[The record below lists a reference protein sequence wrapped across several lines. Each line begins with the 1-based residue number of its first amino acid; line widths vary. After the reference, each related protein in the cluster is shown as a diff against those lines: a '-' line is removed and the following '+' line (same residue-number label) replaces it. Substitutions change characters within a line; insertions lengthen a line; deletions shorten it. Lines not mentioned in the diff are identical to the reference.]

1 MTSESTIA
9 TQIRTAL
16 AQHLKRDVSKIH
28 PQDRLREDL
37 GLDSLAMIE
46 LLFKIE
52 EHFDLEIPN
61 EDLSRVTTV
70 ADVTAYVEE
79 KLGAT
84 AAPAAP
90 AARGEVKPQ
99 ASRADPKRGRAER
112 GRGEAA
118 GEPSESGRGTERS
131 EGARPETG
139 SRGRRDA
146 RARGAPARQGHVD
159 QGGSEAQGR
168 ASFSQGGGEEEGLAP
183 GMNGRPGPPAA
194 RLDEIAGAV
203 GGTVVGAPDT
213 MITGVSS
220 LAEAVP
226 GDIAYVEDER
236 FAEAARGSRA
246 AAFVVA
252 SASLGSESHRSSSP
266 NPASPSSGSSRPSS
280 PPLAGPAAS
289 PAR

>member
-9 TQIRTAL
+9 SQIRNAL

-90 AARGEVKPQ
+90 ARATPRLGEVKPQASRANPEEAPSGARGEVKPQ
-99 ASRADPKRGRAER
+99 ASRANLEEG
-112 GRGEAA
+112 
-118 GEPSESGRGTERS
+118 PS
-131 EGARPETG
+131 GARRP
-139 SRGRRDA
+139 
-146 RARGAPARQGHVD
+146 APVQRQ
-159 QGGSEAQGR
+159 A
-168 ASFSQGGGEEEGLAP
+168 
-183 GMNGRPGPPAA
+183 
-194 RLDEIAGAV
+194 
-203 GGTVVGAPDT
+203 
-213 MITGVSS
+213 
-220 LAEAVP
+220 
-226 GDIAYVEDER
+226 
-236 FAEAARGSRA
+236 
-246 AAFVVA
+246 
-252 SASLGSESHRSSSP
+252 
-266 NPASPSSGSSRPSS
+266 
-280 PPLAGPAAS
+280 AGPAAKSTRSARPPAKVTSIKVAAKRKAAQAS
-289 PAR
+289 PKAAAKKKGSRRA